1 VRPSPDVSV
10 VAVVMGVSGA
20 GKSTIGRRLAERLC
34 WKFKEGDDLHSAE
47 NVAKMRSGQP
57 LTDTDR
63 KPWLAAVA
71 AVIDQ
76 WRRCGE
82 HGVITCSALRRAYR
96 RQIVGARGDVRLVYL
111 EGSRELI
118 VKRLA
123 TRRDHFMPVRL
134 LDTQF
139 ATLEPPG
146 PDENPITVDIDGSVD
161 EIIERVVGVLFPST
175 DSPSSSCNQ
184 RRTT

>member
-1 VRPSPDVSV
+1 MRPSPDVSV

-20 GKSTIGRRLAERLC
+20 GKSTIGRRLAKRLC

-76 WRRCGE
+76 
-82 HGVITCSALRRAYR
+82 
-96 RQIVGARGDVRLVYL
+96 
-111 EGSRELI
+111 
-118 VKRLA
+118 
-123 TRRDHFMPVRL
+123 
-134 LDTQF
+134 
-139 ATLEPPG
+139 
-146 PDENPITVDIDGSVD
+146 
-161 EIIERVVGVLFPST
+161 
-175 DSPSSSCNQ
+175 
-184 RRTT
+184 